1 MIESIRKMWKIGELR
16 KKILYTFLMLV
27 LFRLVGVIPAPGVD
41 VAKVMSQNNTST
53 LPTPYINASIIMQ
66 LLTIAIPALERM
78 SKEDDGRQ
86 KINRITRY
94 VTVGLAALQAIGLVR
109 GLGYIRSGW
118 LNYVLVGVSMAG
130 GTALAMWI
138 GERITEKG
146 VGNGVSLLI
155 FVGIIS
161 NLFNGIV
168 AGFQTATTTG
178 TTSGWLNLIIIV
190 VTCILMTVIVTF
202 VELGERRI
210 PLIAKQVK
218 GRRVYG
224 GQNTHMSLKVVS
236 VGVLPLIFA
245 YSFLAFPGTIA
256 QLIDPKAEGWFTRWW
271 LTNMSTGSV
280 WYLIISA
287 LLIIA
292 FTFFYSS
299 ISFDP
304 KQQAESLQQQG
315 AVIPGQRG
323 KNIRQYLQNIMN
335 RLNLFAA
342 FFLAILAA
350 VPTLL
355 LKLAENPSLDPIALS
370 EEFVKGYYGAAAEPM
385 GRYLDYLEA
394 RQKTG
399 VGCLDVPQR
408 QHLDPLRNQPLYD
421 SAVDLRIHKR
431 TCRVTALREGQRR
444 RGQACLEI
452 PDVVASVVE
461 PVKGFP
467 VVGFRIKKSNFLHDV
482 FHYSSVSKRTI
493 QVSFYS
499 VLR

>member
-1 MIESIRKMWKIGELR
+1 MIESIRKMWKIEELR
-16 KKILYTFLMLV
+16 KKILYTFFMLV
-27 LFRLVGVIPAPGVD
+27 IFRLVGVIPAPGVD

-53 LPTPYINASIIMQ
+53 LPLLELVNMMTGNAFSQMTIMAMGITPYINASIIMQ

-78 SKEDDGRQ
+78 SKEEDGRQ

-109 GLGYIRSGW
+109 GLGYIKAGW
-118 LNYVLVGVSMAG
+118 LNYVLVGVTMAG

-168 AGFQTATTTG
+168 AGFNTATTTG
-178 TTSGWLNLIIIV
+178 TTSGWINLLVII

-210 PLIAKQVK
+210 PLQIAKQVK

-256 QLIDPKAEGWFTRWW
+256 QLIDPKTEGWFTQWW
-271 LTNMSTGSV
+271 TRNMYTGSV
-280 WYLIISA
+280 WYMVISA

-304 KQQAESLQQQG
+304 KQQAEQLQQQG

-355 LKLAENPSLDPIALS
+355 LRLAGVQVPFAASSILIA
-370 EEFVKGYYGAAAEPM
+370 V
-385 GRYLDYLEA
+385 
-394 RQKTG
+394 
-399 VGCLDVPQR
+399 
-408 QHLDPLRNQPLYD
+408 
-421 SAVDLRIHKR
+421 
-431 TCRVTALREGQRR
+431 
-444 RGQACLEI
+444 
-452 PDVVASVVE
+452 
-461 PVKGFP
+461 
-467 VVGFRIKKSNFLHDV
+467 
-482 FHYSSVSKRTI
+482 SVSLETIRTI
-493 QVSFYS
+493 QGEMS
-499 VLR
+499 VRGIDMDMDGFM

>member
-1 MIESIRKMWKIGELR
+1 MIENIRKMWKIGEIR
-16 KKILYTFLMLV
+16 KKIIYTFLMLV
-27 LFRLVGVIPAPGVD
+27 LYRLVGVIPAPGVD
-41 VAKVMSQNNTST
+41 ATRVMAAQNTST
-53 LPTPYINASIIMQ
+53 LPLLELVNMMTGNNFSQMTLMAMGITPYINASIIMQ
-66 LLTIAIPALERM
+66 LLTIAIPALERL
-78 SKEDDGRQ
+78 SKEEDGRQ

-109 GLGYIRSGW
+109 GLGYIKSGA
-118 LNYVLVGVSMAG
+118 LNYILVGVTMAG

-146 VGNGVSLLI
+146 VGNGISLLI

-168 AGFQTATTTG
+168 SGFSTAVTQG
-178 TTSGWLNLIIIV
+178 TTSGWVNVIGII
-190 VTCILMTVIVTF
+190 VTCIIMTVVVTF

-210 PLIAKQVK
+210 PLQIAKQVK

-256 QLIDPKAEGWFTRWW
+256 QLVAPNGGFTQWW
-271 LTNMSTGSV
+271 NRTMYTGSV
-280 WYLIISA
+280 WYMIVSA

-304 KQQAESLQQQG
+304 KQQAEQLQQQG

-323 KNIRQYLQNIMN
+323 KNIRQYLQNIVN

-355 LKLAENPSLDPIALS
+355 LRLAGVQVPFAASSILIA
-370 EEFVKGYYGAAAEPM
+370 V
-385 GRYLDYLEA
+385 
-394 RQKTG
+394 
-399 VGCLDVPQR
+399 
-408 QHLDPLRNQPLYD
+408 
-421 SAVDLRIHKR
+421 
-431 TCRVTALREGQRR
+431 
-444 RGQACLEI
+444 
-452 PDVVASVVE
+452 
-461 PVKGFP
+461 
-467 VVGFRIKKSNFLHDV
+467 
-482 FHYSSVSKRTI
+482 SVSLETIRTI
-493 QVSFYS
+493 QGEMS
-499 VLR
+499 VRGIDMDMDHIGFM

>member
-16 KKILYTFLMLV
+16 KKIIYTFLMLLV
-27 LFRLVGVIPAPGVD
+27 YRLVGVIPAPGVD
-41 VAKVMSQNNTST
+41 AVKVFASEQVSNLPLLGLVNMMTGNAFEKMT
-53 LPTPYINASIIMQ
+53 LMAMGITPYINASIIMQ
-66 LLTIAIPALERM
+66 LLTIAIPALERL
-78 SKEDDGRQ
+78 SKEEDGRQ

-94 VTVGLAALQAIGLVR
+94 VTIGLAALQAIGLVR
-109 GLGYIRSGW
+109 GLGFIKAGW

-146 VGNGVSLLI
+146 IGNGISLLI
-155 FVGIIS
+155 FAGIIS

-168 AGFQTATTTG
+168 SGFTMASG
-178 TTSGWLNLIIIV
+178 NATTSGWLTLIIVV
-190 VTCILMTVIVTF
+190 VTCILMTVVVTF

-210 PLIAKQVK
+210 PLQIAKQVK

-256 QLIDPKAEGWFTRWW
+256 QLIDPNKQGWFTQWW
-271 LTNMSTGSV
+271 EANMNQGKIGYMIVSG
-280 WYLIISA
+280 

-304 KQQAESLQQQG
+304 KQQAEQLQQQG

-323 KNIRQYLQNIMN
+323 KNIRQYLQNIVS

-355 LKLAENPSLDPIALS
+355 ITLAGVSANSIPFAASSILIA
-370 EEFVKGYYGAAAEPM
+370 V
-385 GRYLDYLEA
+385 
-394 RQKTG
+394 
-399 VGCLDVPQR
+399 
-408 QHLDPLRNQPLYD
+408 
-421 SAVDLRIHKR
+421 
-431 TCRVTALREGQRR
+431 
-444 RGQACLEI
+444 
-452 PDVVASVVE
+452 
-461 PVKGFP
+461 
-467 VVGFRIKKSNFLHDV
+467 
-482 FHYSSVSKRTI
+482 SVSLETVRTI
-493 QVSFYS
+493 QGEMS
-499 VLR
+499 VRGIDMDMDGFM

>member
-16 KKILYTFLMLV
+16 KKIIYTFLMLLV
-27 LFRLVGVIPAPGVD
+27 YRLVGVIPAPGVD
-41 VAKVMSQNNTST
+41 AVKVFASEQVSN
-53 LPTPYINASIIMQ
+53 LPLLGLVNMMTGNAFEKMTVMAMGITPYINASIIMQ
-66 LLTIAIPALERM
+66 LLTIAIPALERL
-78 SKEDDGRQ
+78 SKEEDGRQ

-94 VTVGLAALQAIGLVR
+94 VTIGLAALQAIGLVR
-109 GLGYIRSGW
+109 GLGFIKAGW

-138 GERITEKG
+138 GERITKNG
-146 VGNGVSLLI
+146 IGNGISLLI
-155 FVGIIS
+155 FAGIIS

-168 AGFQTATTTG
+168 RGFTTASG
-178 TTSGWLNLIIIV
+178 NATTSGWLTLIIV
-190 VTCILMTVIVTF
+190 VVTAILMTIVVTF

-210 PLIAKQVK
+210 PLQIAKQVK

-245 YSFLAFPGTIA
+245 YSFMSFPGTIA
-256 QLIDPKAEGWFTRWW
+256 QLIDPKEQGWFTQWW
-271 LTNMSTGSV
+271 KVNMSQGAV
-280 WYLIISA
+280 WYMIISA

-304 KQQAESLQQQG
+304 KQQAEQLQQQG

-323 KNIRQYLQNIMN
+323 KNIRQYLQNIVS

-355 LKLAENPSLDPIALS
+355 ITLAGVNPNDIPFAASSILIA
-370 EEFVKGYYGAAAEPM
+370 V
-385 GRYLDYLEA
+385 
-394 RQKTG
+394 
-399 VGCLDVPQR
+399 
-408 QHLDPLRNQPLYD
+408 
-421 SAVDLRIHKR
+421 
-431 TCRVTALREGQRR
+431 
-444 RGQACLEI
+444 
-452 PDVVASVVE
+452 
-461 PVKGFP
+461 
-467 VVGFRIKKSNFLHDV
+467 
-482 FHYSSVSKRTI
+482 SVSLETIRTI
-493 QVSFYS
+493 QGEMS
-499 VLR
+499 VRGIDMDMDGFM

>member
-1 MIESIRKMWKIGELR
+1 MWKIPELR
-16 KKILYTFLMLV
+16 RKVVYTFLMLV
-27 LFRLVGVIPAPGVD
+27 LYRLVSVIPAPGVD
-41 VAKVMSQNNTST
+41 ISKVNTEMQNLPLLDLVNMMTGNSFSQMTIMAMGI
-53 LPTPYINASIIMQ
+53 TPYINASIIMQ
-66 LLTIAIPALERM
+66 LLTIAIPALERL
-78 SKEDDGRQ
+78 SKEEDGRQ

-138 GERITEKG
+138 GERSTEKG

-168 AGFQTATTTG
+168 SGFQTATTSG
-178 TTSGWLNLIIIV
+178 TTSGWINLLVIV

-210 PLIAKQVK
+210 PLQIAKQVK

-256 QLIDPKAEGWFTRWW
+256 KLVDPNEVGWFTKWCTAN
-271 LTNMSTGSV
+271 LSNNNGISYV
-280 WYLIISA
+280 YLILSS

-304 KQQAESLQQQG
+304 KQQAEQLQQQG

-350 VPTLL
+350 VPSLL
-355 LKLAENPSLDPIALS
+355 MKWAGVTNIPFAASSILIAVS
-370 EEFVKGYYGAAAEPM
+370 VA
-385 GRYLDYLEA
+385 LE
-394 RQKTG
+394 T
-399 VGCLDVPQR
+399 V
-408 QHLDPLRNQPLYD
+408 
-421 SAVDLRIHKR
+421 
-431 TCRVTALREGQRR
+431 
-444 RGQACLEI
+444 
-452 PDVVASVVE
+452 
-461 PVKGFP
+461 
-467 VVGFRIKKSNFLHDV
+467 
-482 FHYSSVSKRTI
+482 RTI
-493 QVSFYS
+493 QGEMS
-499 VLR
+499 VRGIDMDMDGFM

>member
-1 MIESIRKMWKIGELR
+1 MIESLRKMWKIAEIR
-16 KKILYTFLMLV
+16 KKIIYTFLMLV

-41 VAKVMSQNNTST
+41 YAALNRAMLEGRTAGTNLPLLELVNMMTGSAFNNMTIMAMGI
-53 LPTPYINASIIMQ
+53 TPYINASIIMQ
-66 LLTIAIPALERM
+66 LLTIAIPALERL
-78 SKEDDGRQ
+78 SKEEDGRQ

-94 VTVGLAALQAIGLVR
+94 VTVVLAALQAVGLVR
-109 GLGYIRSGW
+109 GIQHEYVLSGW
-118 LNYVLVGVSMAG
+118 QNMALIGISMAA

-146 VGNGVSLLI
+146 IGNGISLLI

-168 AGFQTATTTG
+168 AGFRTASGGG
-178 TTSGWLNLIIIV
+178 TTSGWLNLALII

-210 PLIAKQVK
+210 PLQIAKQVK

-256 QLIDPKAEGWFTRWW
+256 QLIDPQKQGWFTQFCETY
-271 LTNMSTGSV
+271 LSTGHWV
-280 WYLIISA
+280 YMVVSA

-299 ISFDP
+299 ISFDA

-323 KNIRQYLQNIMN
+323 RNIRQYLQNIVN

-342 FFLAILAA
+342 LFLAILAA
-350 VPTLL
+350 VPTILL
-355 LKLAENPSLDPIALS
+355 RTANVQVPFAASSILIA
-370 EEFVKGYYGAAAEPM
+370 V
-385 GRYLDYLEA
+385 
-394 RQKTG
+394 
-399 VGCLDVPQR
+399 
-408 QHLDPLRNQPLYD
+408 
-421 SAVDLRIHKR
+421 
-431 TCRVTALREGQRR
+431 
-444 RGQACLEI
+444 
-452 PDVVASVVE
+452 
-461 PVKGFP
+461 
-467 VVGFRIKKSNFLHDV
+467 
-482 FHYSSVSKRTI
+482 SVSLETIRTL
-493 QVSFYS
+493 QGEMS
-499 VLR
+499 VRGIDMDMDGFM

>member
-1 MIESIRKMWKIGELR
+1 MIESIRKMWKIEELR
-16 KKILYTFLMLV
+16 KKILYTFMMLV

-41 VAKVMSQNNTST
+41 VVKVMSQNNTNS
-53 LPTPYINASIIMQ
+53 LPLLELVNMMTGSNFEKMTIMAMGITPYINASIIMQ
-66 LLTIAIPALERM
+66 LLTIAIPALERL
-78 SKEDDGRQ
+78 SKEEDGRE

-109 GLGYIRSGW
+109 GLGFIKAGW
-118 LNYVLVGVSMAG
+118 LNYVLVGVTMAG

-168 AGFQTATTTG
+168 SGFNTATTTG
-178 TTSGWLNLIIIV
+178 TTSGWINLLVII

-210 PLIAKQVK
+210 PLQIAKQVK

-256 QLIDPKAEGWFTRWW
+256 QLIDPNANGWFTRWW

-323 KNIRQYLQNIMN
+323 KNIRQYLQNIVN

-355 LKLAENPSLDPIALS
+355 LRLAGVQVPFAASSILIA
-370 EEFVKGYYGAAAEPM
+370 V
-385 GRYLDYLEA
+385 
-394 RQKTG
+394 
-399 VGCLDVPQR
+399 
-408 QHLDPLRNQPLYD
+408 
-421 SAVDLRIHKR
+421 
-431 TCRVTALREGQRR
+431 
-444 RGQACLEI
+444 
-452 PDVVASVVE
+452 
-461 PVKGFP
+461 
-467 VVGFRIKKSNFLHDV
+467 
-482 FHYSSVSKRTI
+482 SVSLETIRTI
-493 QVSFYS
+493 QGEMS
-499 VLR
+499 VRGIDMDMDGFM

>member
-16 KKILYTFLMLV
+16 KKILYTFFMLV

-41 VAKVMSQNNTST
+41 AVKVMEAMKQNAST
-53 LPTPYINASIIMQ
+53 LPLLELVNMMTGNNFEQMTLMAMGITPYINASIIMQ
-66 LLTIAIPALERM
+66 LLTIAIPALERL
-78 SKEDDGRQ
+78 SKEEDGRQ

-94 VTVGLAALQAIGLVR
+94 VTIGLAALQAIGLVR
-109 GLGYIRSGW
+109 SLGFIKAGW

-146 VGNGVSLLI
+146 IGNGISLLI
-155 FVGIIS
+155 FAGIIS
-161 NLFNGIV
+161 NIFNGIV
-168 AGFQTATTTG
+168 KNFRTASTTG
-178 TTSGWLNLIIIV
+178 LTSAWINLV
-190 VTCILMTVIVTF
+190 VVLATCILMTVVVTF

-210 PLIAKQVK
+210 PLQIAKQVK

-355 LKLAENPSLDPIALS
+355 LRLAGVQVPFAASSILIA
-370 EEFVKGYYGAAAEPM
+370 V
-385 GRYLDYLEA
+385 
-394 RQKTG
+394 
-399 VGCLDVPQR
+399 
-408 QHLDPLRNQPLYD
+408 
-421 SAVDLRIHKR
+421 
-431 TCRVTALREGQRR
+431 
-444 RGQACLEI
+444 
-452 PDVVASVVE
+452 
-461 PVKGFP
+461 
-467 VVGFRIKKSNFLHDV
+467 
-482 FHYSSVSKRTI
+482 SVSLETVRTI
-493 QVSFYS
+493 QGEMRVRGIDMDMDGFM
-499 VLR
+499 

>member
-1 MIESIRKMWKIGELR
+1 MIESIRKMWKIGEVR
-16 KKILYTFLMLV
+16 KKIIYTFLMLV
-27 LFRLVGVIPAPGVD
+27 LYRLVGVIPAPGVD
-41 VAKVMSQNNTST
+41 AVKVMTSNATSNLPLLELVNMMTGNNFSQMT
-53 LPTPYINASIIMQ
+53 LMAMGITPYINASIIMQ
-66 LLTIAIPALERM
+66 LLTIAIPALERL
-78 SKEDDGRQ
+78 SKEEDGRQ

-109 GLGYIRSGW
+109 GLGYVKSGAM
-118 LNYVLVGVSMAG
+118 NHILVGVTMAG

-161 NLFNGIV
+161 NLFNGII
-168 AGFQTATTTG
+168 AGFNTAATSG
-178 TTSGWLNLIIIV
+178 TTSGWINLLVIIV
-190 VTCILMTVIVTF
+190 TTILMTAVVTF

-210 PLIAKQVK
+210 PLQIAKQVK

-224 GQNTHMSLKVVS
+224 GQSTHMSLKVVS

-256 QLIDPKAEGWFTRWW
+256 QLVDPKAEGWFTQFW
-271 LTNMSTGSV
+271 LRNMQTGSV
-280 WYLIISA
+280 WYMIISA

-304 KQQAESLQQQG
+304 KQQAEQLQQQG

-323 KNIRQYLQNIMN
+323 KNIRQYLQNIVS

-342 FFLAILAA
+342 LFLAVLSA

-355 LKLAENPSLDPIALS
+355 LRLAGVSVPFAASSILIAVSVSLETI
-370 EEFVKGYYGAAAEPM
+370 
-385 GRYLDYLEA
+385 
-394 RQKTG
+394 
-399 VGCLDVPQR
+399 
-408 QHLDPLRNQPLYD
+408 
-421 SAVDLRIHKR
+421 R
-431 TCRVTALREGQRR
+431 TLQGEMSV
-444 RGQACLEI
+444 RGI
-452 PDVVASVVE
+452 DMDMDN
-461 PVKGFP
+461 
-467 VVGFRIKKSNFLHDV
+467 VGFM
-482 FHYSSVSKRTI
+482 
-493 QVSFYS
+493 
-499 VLR
+499 

>member
-1 MIESIRKMWKIGELR
+1 MIESLRKMWKIAEIR
-16 KKILYTFLMLV
+16 KKIIYTFLMLV

-41 VAKVMSQNNTST
+41 YAKLYNAMLEGST
-53 LPTPYINASIIMQ
+53 TGGNLPLLELVNMMTGNAFSNMTIMAMGITPYINASIIMQ
-66 LLTIAIPALERM
+66 LLTIAIPALERL
-78 SKEDDGRQ
+78 SKEEDGRK

-94 VTVGLAALQAIGLVR
+94 VTVVLAALQAIGLVR
-109 GLGYIRSGW
+109 GIQSQYVQSGW
-118 LNYVLVGVSMAG
+118 FNLVMIGVSMAA

-138 GERITEKG
+138 GERISEKG
-146 VGNGVSLLI
+146 IGNGISLLI

-168 AGFQTATTTG
+168 AGFQTATGSG
-178 TTSGWLNLIIIV
+178 TTSGWLNLLLIIV
-190 VTCILMTVIVTF
+190 TCVLMTVIVTF

-210 PLIAKQVK
+210 PLQIAKQVK

-256 QLIDPKAEGWFTRWW
+256 QLIDPNKQGWFTQWW
-271 LTNMSTGSV
+271 EANMNQGKIGYMIVSG
-280 WYLIISA
+280 

-304 KQQAESLQQQG
+304 KQQAEQLQQQG

-323 KNIRQYLQNIMN
+323 KNIRQYLQNTVN

-355 LKLAENPSLDPIALS
+355 LRLANVQVPFAASSILIA
-370 EEFVKGYYGAAAEPM
+370 V
-385 GRYLDYLEA
+385 
-394 RQKTG
+394 
-399 VGCLDVPQR
+399 
-408 QHLDPLRNQPLYD
+408 
-421 SAVDLRIHKR
+421 
-431 TCRVTALREGQRR
+431 
-444 RGQACLEI
+444 
-452 PDVVASVVE
+452 
-461 PVKGFP
+461 
-467 VVGFRIKKSNFLHDV
+467 
-482 FHYSSVSKRTI
+482 SVSLETIRTL
-493 QVSFYS
+493 QGEMS
-499 VLR
+499 VRGIDMNMDGFM

>member
-1 MIESIRKMWKIGELR
+1 MIESMRKMWKIGELR
-16 KKILYTFLMLV
+16 KKIIYTFLMLLV
-27 LFRLVGVIPAPGVD
+27 YRLVGVIPAPGVD
-41 VAKVMSQNNTST
+41 AVKVFASEQVSN
-53 LPTPYINASIIMQ
+53 LPLLGLVNMMTGNAFEKMTVMAMGITPYINASIIMQ
-66 LLTIAIPALERM
+66 LLTIAIPALERL
-78 SKEDDGRQ
+78 SKEEDGRQ

-94 VTVGLAALQAIGLVR
+94 VTIGLAALQAIGLVR
-109 GLGYIRSGW
+109 GLGFIKAGW

-146 VGNGVSLLI
+146 IGNGISLLI
-155 FVGIIS
+155 FAGIIS

-168 AGFQTATTTG
+168 RGFTTASG
-178 TTSGWLNLIIIV
+178 NATTSGWLTLIIV
-190 VTCILMTVIVTF
+190 VVTAILMTIVVTF

-210 PLIAKQVK
+210 PLQIAKQVK

-256 QLIDPKAEGWFTRWW
+256 QLIDPKEQGWFTQWW
-271 LTNMSTGSV
+271 KVNMSQGAV
-280 WYLIISA
+280 WYMIISA

-304 KQQAESLQQQG
+304 KQQAEQLQQQG

-323 KNIRQYLQNIMN
+323 KNIRQYLQNIVS

-355 LKLAENPSLDPIALS
+355 ITLAGVNPNDIPFAASSILIA
-370 EEFVKGYYGAAAEPM
+370 V
-385 GRYLDYLEA
+385 
-394 RQKTG
+394 
-399 VGCLDVPQR
+399 
-408 QHLDPLRNQPLYD
+408 
-421 SAVDLRIHKR
+421 
-431 TCRVTALREGQRR
+431 
-444 RGQACLEI
+444 
-452 PDVVASVVE
+452 
-461 PVKGFP
+461 
-467 VVGFRIKKSNFLHDV
+467 
-482 FHYSSVSKRTI
+482 SVSLETIRTI
-493 QVSFYS
+493 QGEMS
-499 VLR
+499 VRGIDMDMDGFM